1 MAGLVTKA
9 LQEEVAALKKQVT
22 QLQAELDYEK
32 RKQGGTSSS
41 SSTTR
46 AKIEQMS
53 SEVVDSNPYSR
64 LMALK
69 RMGIVEEYERIRE
82 FSVVVVGMGGV
93 GSVAAEMLTRCGIGK
108 LIMFDYDTVEIAN
121 MNRLFFR
128 PEQAGM
134 TKTMAAK
141 ETLEKINPDVEYEAH
156 TYDITSATNF
166 NHFCDRIA
174 HGGKRGGPVDMV
186 LGCVDNFEARVA
198 VNMACMELNQAWME
212 SGVSE
217 DAVSGHIQFIV
228 PGKTACYECAPPLL
242 VASGIDEKS
251 IKREG
256 VCAASLPTTMGCVA
270 ALLVQNTLKHLLN
283 FGEASFY
290 LGYNAMKD
298 FFPRYS
304 MKPNPKCG
312 NQHCRQRQVDYEKW
326 LQSQPVTTKEDN
338 KEDEEEK
345 KVAVPNE
352 WGITLVEEEEEE
364 EEKEKE
370 KEHQK
375 KRNEE
380 ELAAQG
386 LKREFERPEE
396 DLHLKAE
403 DTVQTDEALS
413 LEALAAQLKSLASK

>member
-1 MAGLVTKA
+1 
-9 LQEEVAALKKQVT
+9 
-22 QLQAELDYEK
+22 
-32 RKQGGTSSS
+32 
-41 SSTTR
+41 
-46 AKIEQMS
+46 
-53 SEVVDSNPYSR
+53 
-64 LMALK
+64 
-69 RMGIVEEYERIRE
+69 
-82 FSVVVVGMGGV
+82 
-93 GSVAAEMLTRCGIGK
+93 
-108 LIMFDYDTVEIAN
+108 
-121 MNRLFFR
+121 
-128 PEQAGM
+128 M

-174 HGGKRGGPVDMV
+174 HGGKKGGPVDMV

-270 ALLVQNTLKHLLN
+270 ALLIQNTLKHLLN

-326 LQSQPVTTKEDN
+326 LQSQPVTTKEAN
-338 KEDEEEK
+338 KEEEEEK

-364 EEKEKE
+364 EEIEKEKE